1 MPRITKIPTTNK
13 GTNHIE
19 KLRAS
24 EKPLSNRSFI
34 MAATAGSVAAV
45 TDMAASTKSK
55 RDL

>member
-1 MPRITKIPTTNK
+1 MTNTPTTNR
-13 GTNHIE
+13 GTNHNE

-24 EKPLSNRSFI
+24 EKPLSSSSFI

-45 TDMAASTKSK
+45 TSIATNTINR